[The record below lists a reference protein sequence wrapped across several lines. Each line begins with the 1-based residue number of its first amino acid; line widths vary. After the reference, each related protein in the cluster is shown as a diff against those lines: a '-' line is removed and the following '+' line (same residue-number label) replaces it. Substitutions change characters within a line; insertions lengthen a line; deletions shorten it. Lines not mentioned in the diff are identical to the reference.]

1 MVNLGSLR
9 GMGQL
14 KDKVYELECV
24 VPKAHERVSV
34 ASEGDKCIDLWRQHL
49 GHVDEQTLR
58 DTVPQA

>member
-1 MVNLGSLR
+1 MVNLGSLW

-34 ASEGDKCIDLWRQHL
+34 ASEEDKCIDLGISVWVMSMNRH
-49 GHVDEQTLR
+49 
-58 DTVPQA
+58 